1 MKITEIRE
9 MTTEELQ
16 QKVAD
21 LKKDLFTQ
29 RFSLATNNLD
39 NHEDIRNQKGYCKG
53 YDGYPRKRNQ
63 GRRVRHR
70 KEEI

>member
-1 MKITEIRE
+1 MKIAEIRE

-16 QKVAD
+16 LKITE

-39 NHEDIRNQKGYCKG
+39 NPMKISAIKKDIAKVMTVIREREIKG
-53 YDGYPRKRNQ
+53 
-63 GRRVRHR
+63 
-70 KEEI
+70 EE